1 MRRIIISCII
11 CLMVIAVFTGCSS
24 SRKNFH
30 ELKGLM
36 LLSNLQL
43 EKNKAFYSKHN
54 TRTRSDAF
62 KKYRK
67 NNRALNARRK

>member
-1 MRRIIISCII
+1 MKKIIFFCLTF
-11 CLMVIAVFTGCSS
+11 LMVSAVLTSCSS
-24 SRKNFH
+24 SRKTFH

-54 TRTRSDAF
+54 VKSRNDAF
-62 KKYRK
+62 KRYRK
-67 NNRALNARRK
+67 NSRTLNSRRK

>member
-1 MRRIIISCII
+1 MFIT
-11 CLMVIAVFTGCSS
+11 VIPGCSS
-24 SRKNFH
+24 SRKTFH

-54 TRTRSDAF
+54 VKARNDAL
-62 KKYRK
+62 KRYRK
-67 NNRALNARRK
+67 NNRELSAKRK

>member
-1 MRRIIISCII
+1 MKRIIIFCLT
-11 CLMVIAVFTGCSS
+11 CLMVIAVTTGCSS

-54 TRTRSDAF
+54 TRTRNDAL
-62 KKYRK
+62 KRYRK

>member
-1 MRRIIISCII
+1 MKRIIIFCLT

-54 TRTRSDAF
+54 VKARNDAF
-62 KKYRK
+62 KRYRK
-67 NNRALNARRK
+67 NSRALSAKRR